1 MAVKREIARVTDD
14 AVWDAFVESSPQ
26 GSVFS
31 TSAWMRAA
39 AEAQGGEPV
48 MLGVFENGRLSGGCA
63 FLEIKRGPF
72 RKATAPVLA
81 PYCGFLFAP
90 FSGTR
95 PSEEESRNAVCAGA
109 LIEFLQKRYHH
120 VLLIHDPRYLD
131 MREFLWRGFS
141 CQVKYTYI
149 LDLADPDKL
158 WNELEDHKR
167 RCIRKADTTLSIE
180 ETKDSLLFREMYSRL
195 YRDRGIRMPVPKLLA
210 GEIVDRMCA
219 RGIAKVNVVRDQ
231 KDELVVL
238 KAVTFDN
245 KTVYDFVDGA
255 IPSRNNSGAST
266 MLLWDVIRRHTGVHD
281 RFDLVGANMRSI
293 AFFKKGFGG
302 VLTPYF
308 VTEWYSSP
316 LTRAAFTAYAG
327 IRKVFR

>member
-14 AVWDAFVESSPQ
+14 AVWDAFVELSPQ
-26 GSVFS
+26 GGVFS

-95 PSEEESRNAVCAGA
+95 PSEGEHQHAVDAGA
-109 LIEFLQKRYHH
+109 LIASLLSGYQQVFLLHGPG
-120 VLLIHDPRYLD
+120 VDD
-131 MREFLWRGFS
+131 VREFLWRGFS
-141 CQVKYTYI
+141 CQVRYTYT
-149 LDLADPDKL
+149 LDIADAERLCDG
-158 WNELEDHKR
+158 LE
-167 RCIRKADTTLSIE
+167 RKARRVVKKAEAGLFVENSRDTMVLG
-180 ETKDSLLFREMYSRL
+180 SRYEQL
-195 YRDRGIRMPVPKLLA
+195 YRDRGIRPPIPRTLIETLARRALDEGIGEIRVARDSA
-210 GEIVDRMCA
+210 GE
-219 RGIAKVNVVRDQ
+219 VVSALF
-231 KDELVVL
+231 LV
-238 KAVTFDN
+238 FDHR
-245 KTVYDFVDGA
+245 TVYALASGA
-255 IPSRNNSGAST
+255 IPSRNDEGGAS
-266 MLLWDVIRRHTGVHD
+266 LLFWDAMNRHAGT
-281 RFDLVGANMRSI
+281 RATFDFVGANMRSI

-302 VLTPYF
+302 RLTPYF

-316 LTRAAFTAYAG
+316 LTRAMFTAYAG